1 MGDFIDGVGTFF
13 SKNKGLF
20 KDLGN
25 LGSAYYAYD
34 AGKGIQDYLK
44 TLTPGADLATIRDSA
59 LGEIGF
65 TPYSIT
71 TGMGT
76 GSIDPLTG
84 QYSSVL
90 NPEQQT
96 MQDSLFAQANTL
108 SGQAGPTGAELYEQ
122 MQAARAPQNEQQRL
136 ALENRLAAQGR
147 LGTQTAAFG
156 GTPEA
161 LALEKAIQQT
171 QATDYLGAQSQAG
184 LLEQQRLGNISG
196 LLGAAYKPEENILT
210 SMLGLSPL
218 SNQNLQSE
226 LGRSQLYRDL
236 GIAGVESETAL
247 GGQVAGLEAD
257 RLRAFAEALQG
268 YFSTAEANQLPLS
281 INNVINS

>member
-1 MGDFIDGVGTFF
+1 MGDEGFG
-13 SKNKGLF
+13 F
-20 KDLGN
+20 KDAAN
-25 LGSAYYAYD
+25 LLAAYGVYS
-34 AGKGIQDYLK
+34 KGQGITDYLK
-44 TLTPGADLATIRDSA
+44 TLTPGADLEGVQESA

-108 SGQAGPTGAELYEQ
+108 SSTAGPTGAELYEQ

-156 GTPEA
+156 GTPDA

-184 LLEQQRLGNISG
+184 LLEQQRLGNISD

-218 SNQNLQSE
+218 SNQNLQSQ

-247 GGQVAGLEAD
+247 GGNIAGLEAD